1 MKKNKKSPIENYI
14 TILKWL
20 SEKHYLTDDW
30 ELLLKEF
37 MVDFIKDYYN
47 KPKDLD
53 VHNSKPDINNIY

>member
-1 MKKNKKSPIENYI
+1 MKKNKESPIENYI

-20 SEKHYLTDDW
+20 NEKDYIEDW

-37 MVDFIKDYYN
+37 MVEFIKDYNN